1 MACET
6 KSAIYGFIAVLAITL
21 FSAAL
26 IGFESEAD
34 AEENPQL
41 IIIIDTVY
49 ATSGDSS
56 IEVPII
62 IEDNSGFFGGEFQIG
77 YDSNLTLTGISAGV
91 MPLTPN
97 DNYSMNPY
105 PFYLENS
112 SIDDI
117 DQKGL
122 LVTLYF
128 DAPSGKSGEFP
139 IILDFS
145 EVFNVAGKDV
155 EVICE
160 DGAIVT
166 STVRV
171 PVTGVSVIPST
182 VSIKASQT
190 ATLTASV
197 SPSNATNK
205 NVSWRSSNPDVATIS
220 STGVVTGMSSGTAS
234 IFVTTQDGS
243 FSSVCRVTV
252 DAGIKATSITLN
264 ADSLSLETG
273 DTFTLKATV
282 LPQNTTD
289 KRVTWTSS
297 QGDIV
302 SVDSNGKVTAKSAGS
317 AYIIAT
323 SVGGDVIPAI
333 CLVEV
338 KEKVVSVTGVSLDK
352 TSLSLKVKE
361 KTNLNAVVNPS
372 NATNKNLTWKS
383 SNTSVATVSDG
394 TVTAVSTGTATITV
408 TTSDGGYKATCK
420 VIVTRN
426 ASSNCVSISVDAVQS
441 EPGAKNVEVNITVD
455 SNGGFFGSDFEI
467 EYGQGLTLKE
477 LKSGTLM
484 AITPNEDYTIN
495 PYFFYAENS
504 AVSDV
509 TSTGVLAT
517 LVFDVVGDASGSL
530 PVKIVRTEMFNV
542 AGELISPN
550 LVEGAVVIG
559 SSDIRVTGVD
569 IKPDTLSLDVGKT
582 ANLTV
587 NISPS
592 DATNKNVSWRS
603 SDAGV
608 ATVSSTGVV
617 TAIKEGKANIF
628 VTTEDGSFSD
638 ISLVTV
644 TNPNVPVS
652 GVSLDSARLSLE
664 TGEKHTLKATVSPS
678 DATDKSVTWKSSK
691 TTVAKV
697 STSGVVTAVAPGT
710 ATVTVTTTDGSKTAT
725 CVVTVVAPMVNVT
738 GVSLD
743 SSKLSLE
750 AGEKHTLTATVS
762 PSDATD
768 KSVTWKSSKTAVAK
782 VSSAGVVTAVAPGTA
797 TITVTTNDGSKTATC
812 VVTVVAP
819 MVNVTGV
826 TLNASSIS
834 IEKGSTAILTATV
847 LPSDATDKSVTWKSS
862 KTAVAKVSASGVVT
876 AVAVGTATITVT
888 TVDGAKTA
896 TCTVK
901 VVKASDITEG
911 EVFSFDGIEYT
922 VLQDMKSVSVTGC
935 SSDKTEVS
943 LPASVTYK
951 GKALAVESIGE
962 KAFFGSPIVSVN
974 TGSVPTIGM
983 KAFASCPSLSDVTI
997 GAKSI
1002 MGYAF
1007 YGSMAITHIKFS
1019 DALTDLGTQ
1028 ALGSLKFL
1036 DFSGN
1041 ELKKNAANL
1050 AGKEFTGS
1058 DSVLMAVPAIGE
1070 TFSVGG
1076 LNYTVISDGS
1086 VSLTGSEEKIT
1097 ELTVPSEVSVGLY
1110 KFSVDSIGEKAFFG
1124 SSLVSVDTG
1133 SVPTIGMK
1141 AFASSPSLSDVTIG
1155 AKSIMGYAFYGSMA
1169 ITHIKF
1175 SDALTDLG
1183 TQALGSLKFM
1193 VDGAEVRK
1201 TAGNL
1206 AGKEFYVIDGV
1217 LQCVDIAVGETFY
1230 VDGLKYTITSAVP
1243 LEVSLSGYQGNPTV
1257 VIAPDHVEYKGLE
1270 FKVTYIADK
1279 AFYKCNSI
1287 VFADISAIPA
1297 SGTRV
1302 FEYCSCLVSAV
1313 VDMEVLRG
1321 YYFLD
1326 CPSLRYVDISG
1337 SKEIRA
1343 YAFHNTSG
1351 IYSIT
1356 FSDELSKVYSN
1367 AFNAVTFYGA
1377 DGSALKVTA
1386 SDLKGKTFV
1395 GSDSKLYERLSVG
1408 SSFVMDG
1415 IQYSIDSESSVTI
1428 TGYEGSIS
1436 SLIVPVC
1443 VSYGGS
1449 AYTVDSVS
1457 AKAFYGCTTL
1467 EYADLGAVSMIGDR
1481 AFANCTS
1488 LVGVKVSAPYL
1499 GTYCFFGCPLKNL
1512 DLTSVV
1518 TIDASAFSEC
1528 SALESL
1534 VFSDSLAYVGK
1545 NAFFRAFFYSTDG
1558 AAITEDAAGLAGK
1571 TFMGADSKLYECP
1584 KVGAKITVDGLV
1596 YSVTSIMPNEVS
1608 LVGYEGSISAISV
1621 LSEVKYGSLSF
1632 KVRAIADQAFYKCE
1646 TLIYAYL
1653 GDVETVG
1660 FKAFAGCTGLVYVNT
1675 SAKSI
1680 GSYAFFG
1687 CTKLYGMDLSSALTI
1702 GASAFSGVPLA
1713 FATFS
1718 WDLFDVGKNAFYGLT
1733 FMDGVSK
1740 LDPTASNLAG
1750 KSFAGDGK
1758 VLSRVA

>member
-725 CVVTVVAPMVNVT
+725 CVVTVVAPT
-738 GVSLD
+738 
-743 SSKLSLE
+743 
-750 AGEKHTLTATVS
+750 
-762 PSDATD
+762 
-768 KSVTWKSSKTAVAK
+768 
-782 VSSAGVVTAVAPGTA
+782 
-797 TITVTTNDGSKTATC
+797 
-812 VVTVVAP
+812 
-819 MVNVTGV
+819 VNVTGV

-876 AVAVGTATITVT
+876 AIAVGTATITVT

-1302 FEYCSCLVSAV
+1302 FEYCSSLVSAV

-1528 SALESL
+1528 RALESL